1 MPTDVVAALIGVP
14 AAFLAFVV
22 YLKICAHWP
31 YLPCRTCN
39 GTAKRASP
47 FGQGFR
53 LCRTC
58 DATGRRVRLG
68 RRLYE
73 HLTNA
78 SRLDR

>member
-1 MPTDVVAALIGVP
+1 MPTDVAAALIAVP
-14 AAFLAFVV
+14 AALLAAAV

-39 GTAKRASP
+39 GTAKRP
-47 FGQGFR
+47 NLFGQGFR
-53 LCRTC
+53 LCGTC

-73 HLTNA
+73 RLTSA
-78 SRLDR
+78 SRLER